1 MNTSVPVGLRMSE
14 EARPQI
20 KLHSKREDLG
30 NACAD
35 VGEPLNLK
43 IGRVGVI
50 FFVVLL
56 LPSLAYPQNGFLH
69 AWENRVRAT
78 SAKQPAWP
86 IPVAAPSAVIVQ
98 LARADFVRQY
108 TSTHTTTLNYDNGK
122 GVNLIPFAR
131 TEFDFNLPP
140 YIQHNTPK
148 VQDGAGDFSM
158 VAKYRLFAAGE
169 GGNYSTAV
177 QIAFSVPTGSY
188 KNGTAVSTVT
198 PTVIGGKGFGKFAI
212 QSAVGSV
219 LPTSS
224 VPTIGRTIQWNTVVQ
239 YHVARY
245 LWPELE
251 VNSSYFHGG
260 PNDGKSQTFVT
271 PGMMVSKIKLRSD
284 PKDRLA
290 LLFGG
295 GMQIATSTYHSYNHG
310 LILTS
315 RITF

>member
-1 MNTSVPVGLRMSE
+1 MNFMNFYV
-14 EARPQI
+14 AR
-20 KLHSKREDLG
+20 LAAR
-30 NACAD
+30 
-35 VGEPLNLK
+35 
-43 IGRVGVI
+43 
-50 FFVVLL
+50 FVVVL
-56 LPSLAYPQNGFLH
+56 SVASCGYAQDGFFH
-69 AWENRVRAT
+69 AWEERVRAT

-86 IPVAAPSAVIVQ
+86 VPVVAPTAVIVQ
-98 LARADFVRQY
+98 LARTDFVRQY

-131 TEFDFNLPP
+131 TEVDINLPP

-148 VQDGAGDFSM
+148 AQDGAGDFSM
-158 VAKYRLFAAGE
+158 VAKYRMFAA
-169 GGNYSTAV
+169 NDDSKYSTAV

-188 KNGTAVSTVT
+188 KNGTAVSTVA
-198 PTVIGGKGFGKFAI
+198 PTVIGGKGFGKFDI
-212 QSAVGSV
+212 QSAIGAV

-224 VPTIGRTIQWNTVVQ
+224 TPAIGRTIQWNTVAQ
-239 YHVARY
+239 YNVGRY

-260 PNDGKSQTFVT
+260 PNDGKNQTFLT

-295 GMQIATSTYHSYNHG
+295 GMQIATSSYHSYNHS
-310 LILTS
+310 LVLTG